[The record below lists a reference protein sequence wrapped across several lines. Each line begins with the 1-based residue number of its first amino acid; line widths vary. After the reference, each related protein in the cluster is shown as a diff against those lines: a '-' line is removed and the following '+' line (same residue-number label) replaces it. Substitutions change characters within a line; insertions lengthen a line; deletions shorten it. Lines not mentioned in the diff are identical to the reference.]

1 MLGQVR
7 EHDSVRVG
15 APELDLHPLALAG
28 FAASAEAYARGR
40 PGYSAEAFAWLA
52 RMLALGP
59 GRTVVDL
66 GAGTGKLS
74 RLLAETGAR
83 VVAVEPVE
91 EMRTLLTGVEV
102 LAGTAESIPLPDA
115 SADAVTAAQAFH
127 WFRPDDALAEI
138 HRVLRPRPVSA
149 LALVWNR
156 LDQRDPSAAALQSVV
171 DRYRGHAPVGGGWRE
186 AFERTTL
193 FTSLEVEMFGNVQ
206 EFEAG
211 ALADLLA
218 SETSIAILP
227 DERRR
232 EALSEV
238 RALAPA
244 TIRYVTEVYVA
255 RRQLSQ

>member
-1 MLGQVR
+1 V
-7 EHDSVRVG
+7 DV
-15 APELDLHPLALAG
+15 HPLALVG

-40 PGYSAEAFAWLA
+40 PGYPVEAVAWLA
-52 RMLALGP
+52 RRLALGP

-138 HRVLRPRPVSA
+138 HRVLRPRPGSA

-156 LDQRDPSAAALQSVV
+156 LDERDPSAAALQSIL
-171 DRYRGHAPVGGGWRE
+171 DRYRGHAPVGGRWRG
-186 AFERTTL
+186 AFERTAL
-193 FTSLEVEMFGNVQ
+193 FTSLELETFGNVQ
-206 EFEAG
+206 ELEAR

-244 TIRYVTEVYVA
+244 MVRYVTEVYVA
-255 RRQLSQ
+255 GRQLSQ